1 MKQNRYYLTY
11 TLILLLFGAGGCKKY
26 LDVVPDNI
34 ATLDNAFTMRSE
46 AEKYLYTCYSFMPRD
61 GSLVDDP
68 AMIGGDE
75 MWALTNPG
83 FPEFNHQMFN
93 IARGLQ
99 NIVSPQGDGTWFS
112 MYRGLRDCNIFL
124 ENVSRVPDLDPGER
138 DRWIAEVLFLK
149 AYYHFTLVRMYGPI
163 PLIRKNL
170 PVYADVEAVKVF
182 RDPVDDCFSYIVELL
197 DSAKKNLPLVIN
209 NPGKELGR
217 VTQPMAYSLKAKALV
232 TAASPLFNGNSDQ
245 ASLKNSD
252 GRVLFPQQFQAE
264 KWTTAATACKEA
276 IDICHGAGM
285 KLYTYNPVF
294 QQYPLRD
301 TTKVQMNIRGMVTD
315 PWNIELIWGNTQSL
329 ASLIQRVATPNVDH
343 RYLDNPRIVSELA
356 PSLKIVEL
364 FYSDKGVPIQEDKTW
379 NTTNALLRKAEN
391 AHKLNIRNGYT
402 TAALNFD
409 REPRFYA
416 SIGFD
421 GGVWYGQG
429 SFDDS
434 QADRLFFVSSRK
446 GQPNG
451 KVQPDKGSVTGYFV
465 KKLVHWQNTQGATVD
480 DYTITVYPWPV
491 MRLGQLYL
499 LYAEALNEA
508 NGPVQEAHDYINKV
522 RERAGLP
529 TVNVSWTNYSNNP
542 TKFTTKEGMRE
553 IIQRE
558 SLIELAFEGQRFWDL
573 RRWKTALFEYRRPIE
588 GWDIEQSDPVYF
600 YRRKVLFNQV
610 FTQKDYLFPIRED
623 NLVVNRNLV
632 QNIGW

>member
-1 MKQNRYYLTY
+1 
-11 TLILLLFGAGGCKKY
+11 
-26 LDVVPDNI
+26 
-34 ATLDNAFTMRSE
+34 
-46 AEKYLYTCYSFMPRD
+46 MPRD
-61 GSLVDDP
+61 GSLEDDP
-68 AMIGGDE
+68 AMLGGDE

-99 NIVSPQGDGTWFS
+99 NIVSPMGDGTWFS
-112 MYRGLRDCNIFL
+112 LYRGLRDCNIFL
-124 ENVSRVPDLDPGER
+124 ENVGKVPDLLPAER

-163 PLIRKNL
+163 PLIRKNQ
-170 PVYADVEAVKVF
+170 PVYADVNSVKVF

-197 DSAKKNLPLVIN
+197 DSAKNDLPVIIN
-209 NPGKELGR
+209 NPAKELGR
-217 VTQPMAYSLKAKALV
+217 ITQPMAYALKAKTLV
-232 TAASPLFNGNSDQ
+232 TAASPLFNGNTDQ
-245 ASLKNSD
+245 ASLRNSD
-252 GRVLFPQQFQAE
+252 GTLLFPLQYQAE
-264 KWTTAATACKEA
+264 KWTLAATACKEA

-294 QQYPLRD
+294 QQFQLRD

-315 PWNIELIWGNTQSL
+315 PWNSELIWGNTQSL

-356 PSLKIVEL
+356 PPLKIVEM

-379 NTTNALLRKAEN
+379 NTSNALLKKAED

-429 SFDDS
+429 SYDDS
-434 QADRLFFVSSRK
+434 KPSSLYYVAVRK

-465 KKLVHWQNTQGATVD
+465 KKLVHWQNTQGASVA

-499 LYAEALNEA
+499 MYAEALNEA
-508 NGPVQEAHDYINKV
+508 NGPAQEVHDYINKI
-522 RERAGLP
+522 RQRAGLP
-529 TVNVSWTNYSNNP
+529 TVADAWTNYSTNP
-542 TKFTTKEGMRE
+542 SKFTTKEGMRE

-558 SLIELAFEGQRFWDL
+558 TLIELAFEGQRFWDL

-588 GWDIEQSDPVYF
+588 GWDIEQSDPIYF
-600 YRRKVLFNQV
+600 YRRKMLFNQV
-610 FTQKDYLFPIRED
+610 FTQKDYFFPIRED

>member
-1 MKQNRYYLTY
+1 MKQNRFYLNY
-11 TLILLLFGAGGCKKY
+11 ILLILLFSTGGCKKY

-34 ATLDNAFTMRSE
+34 ATLDNAFTMRVE

-61 GSLVDDP
+61 GSLEDDP
-68 AMIGGDE
+68 AMLGGDE

-99 NIVSPQGDGTWFS
+99 NIVSPMGDGTWFS
-112 MYRGLRDCNIFL
+112 LYRGLRDCNIFL
-124 ENVSRVPDLDPGER
+124 ENVGKVPDLLPAER

-163 PLIRKNL
+163 PLIRTNQ
-170 PVYADVEAVKVF
+170 PVYADVNSVKVF
-182 RDPVDDCFSYIVELL
+182 RDPVDDCFNYIVQLL
-197 DSAKKNLPLVIN
+197 DSAKNNLPMVIN
-209 NPGKELGR
+209 NPAKELGR
-217 VTQPMAYSLKAKALV
+217 ITQPMAYALKAKTLV
-232 TAASPLFNGNSDQ
+232 TAASPLFNGNTDQ

-252 GRVLFPQQFQAE
+252 GTVLFPLTFKPE
-264 KWTTAATACKEA
+264 KWTLAATACKEA
-276 IDICHGAGM
+276 IDICHVAGM

-294 QQYPLRD
+294 QQYKLRD
-301 TTKVQMNIRGMVTD
+301 TTKVQMNIRGMVSD
-315 PWNIELIWGNTQSL
+315 PWNSELIMGNTQSL

-356 PSLKIVEL
+356 PPLKMVEM

-379 NTTNALLRKAEN
+379 NTSNALIRKAED

-429 SFDDS
+429 SFDDAQPS
-434 QADRLFFVSSRK
+434 SLYYVSVRK

-465 KKLVHWQNTQGATVD
+465 KKLVHWQNTQGASVA

-499 LYAEALNEA
+499 MYAEALNEA
-508 NGPVQEAHDYINKV
+508 NGPVQEVHDYLNKV

-529 TVNVSWTNYSNNP
+529 TVVTSWTNYSTNP
-542 TKFTTKEGMRE
+542 SKFTTKEGMRE

-573 RRWKTALFEYRRPIE
+573 RRWKTALFEFRRPIE

-600 YRRKVLFNQV
+600 YRRKVLFSQV
-610 FTQKDYLFPIRED
+610 FTQKDYFFPIRED

>member
-1 MKQNRYYLTY
+1 MKQNRYYLTC
-11 TLILLLFGAGGCKKY
+11 ILLTLLFSAGGCKKY

-34 ATLDNAFTMRSE
+34 ATLDNAFTMRVE
-46 AEKYLYTCYSFMPRD
+46 AEKYLYTCYSYMPRD
-61 GSLVDDP
+61 GSLEDDP
-68 AMIGGDE
+68 AMLGGDE

-99 NIVSPQGDGTWFS
+99 NIVSPMGDGTWFS
-112 MYRGLRDCNIFL
+112 LYRGLRDCNIFL
-124 ENVSRVPDLDPGER
+124 ENVGNVPDLLPAER
-138 DRWIAEVLFLK
+138 DRWIAEVMFLK

-170 PVYADVEAVKVF
+170 PVYADVNSVKVF
-182 RDPVDDCFSYIVELL
+182 RDPVDDCFNYIVQLL
-197 DSAKKNLPLVIN
+197 DSAKNGLPMVIN
-209 NPGKELGR
+209 NPAKELGR
-217 VTQPMAYSLKAKALV
+217 ITQPMAYALKAKTLV
-232 TAASPLFNGNSDQ
+232 TAASPLFNGNTDQ

-252 GRVLFPQQFQAE
+252 GAVLFPLTFQPE
-264 KWTTAATACKEA
+264 KWTLAATACKEA
-276 IDICHGAGM
+276 IDICHTAGM

-294 QQYPLRD
+294 QQYKLRD

-315 PWNIELIWGNTQSL
+315 PWNSELIMGNTQSL

-356 PSLKIVEL
+356 PPLKMVEL

-379 NTTNALLRKAEN
+379 NTSNVLLRKAED

-429 SFDDS
+429 SYDDGQPS
-434 QADRLFFVSSRK
+434 SLYYVSVRK

-465 KKLVHWQNTQGATVD
+465 KKLVHWQNTQGTSVA

-499 LYAEALNEA
+499 MYAEALNEA
-508 NGPVQEAHDYINKV
+508 NGPVQEVHDYINKV
-522 RERAGLP
+522 RQRAGLP
-529 TVNVSWTNYSNNP
+529 TVVASWTNYSTNP
-542 TKFTTKEGMRE
+542 SKFTTKDGMRE

-600 YRRKVLFNQV
+600 YRRKVLFSQV
-610 FTQKDYLFPIRED
+610 FTQKDYFFPIRED

>member
-11 TLILLLFGAGGCKKY
+11 ILLTLLFSAGGCKKY

-34 ATLDNAFTMRSE
+34 ATLDNAFTMRVE
-46 AEKYLYTCYSFMPRD
+46 AEKYLYTCYSYMPRD
-61 GSLVDDP
+61 GSLEDDP
-68 AMIGGDE
+68 AMLGGDE

-99 NIVSPQGDGTWFS
+99 NIVSPMGDGTWFS
-112 MYRGLRDCNIFL
+112 LYRGLRDCNIFL
-124 ENVSRVPDLDPGER
+124 ENVGKVPDLLPAER

-163 PLIRKNL
+163 PLIRTNL
-170 PVYADVEAVKVF
+170 PVYVDVNSVKVY
-182 RDPVDDCFSYIVELL
+182 RDPVDDCFNYIVQLL
-197 DSAKKNLPLVIN
+197 DSARNNLPKVIN
-209 NPGKELGR
+209 NPAKELGR
-217 VTQPMAYSLKAKALV
+217 ITQPMAYALKAKALV
-232 TAASPLFNGNSDQ
+232 TAASPLFNGNTDQ

-252 GRVLFPQQFQAE
+252 GTTLFPQSFQLE
-264 KWTTAATACKEA
+264 KWIVAAAACKEA
-276 IDICHGAGM
+276 IDICHEAGM

-294 QQYPLRD
+294 QQYQLRD

-315 PWNIELIWGNTQSL
+315 PWNSELIWGNTQSL

-356 PSLKIVEL
+356 PPLKIVEM

-379 NTTNALLRKAEN
+379 NTSNALIRKAED
-391 AHKLNIRNGYT
+391 AHKLNIRDGYT

-416 SIGFD
+416 NIGFD

-429 SFDDS
+429 SYDDS
-434 QADRLFFVSSRK
+434 KPSSLYFVSVRK

-465 KKLVHWQNTQGATVD
+465 KKLVHWQNTQGASVS

-491 MRLGQLYL
+491 MRLGQLFL
-499 LYAEALNEA
+499 MYAESLNEA
-508 NGPVQEAHDYINKV
+508 KGPVQEVHDYINKV
-522 RERAGLP
+522 RQRAGLP
-529 TVNVSWTNYSNNP
+529 TVVTSWTNYSTNP
-542 TKFTTKEGMRE
+542 SKFTTKEGMRE

-600 YRRKVLFNQV
+600 YRRKMLFSQV
-610 FTQKDYLFPIRED
+610 FTQKDYFFPIRED

>member
-1 MKQNRYYLTY
+1 MKQNKYYLTCIL
-11 TLILLLFGAGGCKKY
+11 LILLFSAGGCKKY

-34 ATLDNAFTMRSE
+34 ATLENAFTMRVE
-46 AEKYLYTCYSFMPRD
+46 AEKYLYTCYAYMPRD

-99 NIVSPQGDGTWFS
+99 NIVSPMGDGTWFAL
-112 MYRGLRDCNIFL
+112 YRGLRDCNIFL
-124 ENVSRVPDLDPGER
+124 ENVGKVPDLLPAER

-163 PLIRKNL
+163 PLVRTNL
-170 PVYADVEAVKVF
+170 PVYTDVNSVKVF
-182 RDPVDDCFSYIVELL
+182 RDPVDDCFNYIVQLL
-197 DSAKKNLPLVIN
+197 DSARNNLPMIIN
-209 NPGKELGR
+209 NPAKELGR
-217 VTQPMAYSLKAKALV
+217 ITQPMAYALKAKALV
-232 TAASPLFNGNSDQ
+232 TAASPLFNGNTDQ

-252 GRVLFPQQFQAE
+252 GTVLFPQSFQLE
-264 KWTTAATACKEA
+264 KWTLAATACKEA

-294 QQYPLRD
+294 QQYQLRD

-315 PWNIELIWGNTQSL
+315 PWNSELIWGNTQSR

-356 PSLKIVEL
+356 PPLKIVEM

-379 NTTNALLRKAEN
+379 NTSGALIRKAED

-429 SFDDS
+429 SYDDS
-434 QADRLFFVSSRK
+434 KPSSLYFVSARK

-465 KKLVHWQNTQGATVD
+465 KKLVHWQNTQSATVD

-499 LYAEALNEA
+499 MYAESLNEA
-508 NGPVQEAHDYINKV
+508 KGPVQEVHDYINKV
-522 RERAGLP
+522 RQRAGLP
-529 TVNVSWTNYSNNP
+529 TVIASWTNYSTNP
-542 TKFTTKEGMRE
+542 SKFTNKEGMRE

-558 SLIELAFEGQRFWDL
+558 SLIEMAFEGQRFWDL

-600 YRRKVLFNQV
+600 YRRKLLFSQV
-610 FTQKDYLFPIRED
+610 FTQKDYFFPIRED